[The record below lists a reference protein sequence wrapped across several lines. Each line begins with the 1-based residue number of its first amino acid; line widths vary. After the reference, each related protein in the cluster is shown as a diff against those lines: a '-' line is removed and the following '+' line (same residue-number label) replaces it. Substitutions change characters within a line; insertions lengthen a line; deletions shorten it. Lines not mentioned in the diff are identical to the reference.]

1 MLIYGKEIREQ
12 LKQEITNIAK
22 SMPLVM
28 AIVKV
33 GDDMSSASYVKG
45 IQRFAAESGINTELV
60 TLADDS
66 SEQQIIN
73 TIRQLN
79 RDDRITGI
87 MVQTPL
93 PKGCNVSRVINSMDP
108 DKDVEGIHNYN
119 LGRLISGEKGVRPCT
134 PAAVIR
140 ILKAHNVPL
149 EGSKVTIVGRSM
161 VVGSPLSVMMT
172 AENATVT
179 LCHSRTRDLAGETLG
194 ADIVVAAVGK
204 AGFIKPDMVNENSVL
219 IDVGTNFTENGK
231 MVGDVSEAAR
241 EKARMAS
248 AVPGGVGVI
257 TVAELFMNLT
267 WLGNKRFKA
276 D

>member
-1 MLIYGKEIREQ
+1 MIIYGKEIREQ
-12 LKQEITNIAK
+12 LKTEITNTAK

-28 AIVKV
+28 AIIEV

-45 IQRFAAESGINTELV
+45 IQRFAAETGINTELI
-60 TLADDS
+60 TLPGDFT
-66 SEQQIIN
+66 EQQIID
-73 TIRQLN
+73 TIQELN
-79 RDDRITGI
+79 QDDRITGV

-93 PKGCNVSRVINSMDP
+93 PAGCNVSRVINSIDP

-134 PAAVIR
+134 PAAVIE

-179 LCHSRTRDLAGETLG
+179 LCHSRTRNLAGETLG

-204 AGFIKPDMVNENSVL
+204 AGFITPDMINEHTVL
-219 IDVGTNFTENGK
+219 IDVGTNFNEAGK
-231 MVGDVSEAAR
+231 MVGDVR
-241 EKARMAS
+241 EDCLTKVRMAS

-267 WLGNKRFKA
+267 WLGRKRFKA

>member
-1 MLIYGKEIREQ
+1 MIIYGKEIRER
-12 LKQEITNIAK
+12 LKAEISDIAQ

-28 AIVKV
+28 AIIQV

-45 IQRFAAESGINTELV
+45 IQRFAAETGINTELI
-60 TLADDS
+60 TLPGDL
-66 SEQQIIN
+66 SEQQIID
-73 TIRQLN
+73 TIYQLN
-79 RDDRITGI
+79 QDDRITGI

-93 PKGCNVSRVINSMDP
+93 PAGCNVSRVINSMDP

-119 LGRLISGEKGVRPCT
+119 LGRLISGEKGVKPCT
-134 PAAVIR
+134 PAAVIE
-140 ILKAHNVPL
+140 ILKSHSIPM
-149 EGSKVTIVGRSM
+149 EGRKVTIVGRSM

-179 LCHSRTRDLAGETLG
+179 LCHSRTCNLASETLG

-204 AGFIKPDMVNENSVL
+204 AGFITPDMVNENTVL
-219 IDVGTNFTENGK
+219 IDVGTNFNEAGK
-231 MVGDVSEAAR
+231 MVGDVHEDCLT
-241 EKARMAS
+241 KVHMVS

-267 WLGNKRFKA
+267 WLGRKRFNA

>member
-12 LKQEITNIAK
+12 LKQKITGIAQ

-28 AIVKV
+28 AIIKV

-45 IQRFAAESGINTELV
+45 IQRFAAEAGINTELI
-60 TLADDS
+60 TLAGDS

-73 TIRQLN
+73 TIQQLN
-79 RDDRITGI
+79 RDDRTTGI

-108 DKDVEGIHNYN
+108 NKDVEGIHNYN

-140 ILKAHNVPL
+140 ILKAHNIPL

-179 LCHSRTRDLAGETLG
+179 LCHSRTRNLAGETLG

-204 AGFIKPDMVNENSVL
+204 AEFIKPDMVNENAVL
-219 IDVGTNFTENGK
+219 IDVGTNFTEDGK
-231 MVGDVSEAAR
+231 MVGDVSAVAR
-241 EKARMAS
+241 EKVRMAS

-267 WLGNKRFKA
+267 WLGSKKFKA